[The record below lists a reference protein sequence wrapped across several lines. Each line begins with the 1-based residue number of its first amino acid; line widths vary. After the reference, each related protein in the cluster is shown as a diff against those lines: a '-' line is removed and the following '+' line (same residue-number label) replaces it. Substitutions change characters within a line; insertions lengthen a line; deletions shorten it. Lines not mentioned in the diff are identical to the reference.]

1 MKCRRTYHS
10 KRSLTVPPR
19 SSQIYHIASHT
30 QSCRYF
36 NISRHFF
43 LASTRNSMRNGSTHT
58 CVVKHCVPRSR
69 RTTCTHF
76 SCSRQR
82 RDYYQTTIHARTN
95 LMCERSRG
103 RLPATV
109 YLDIEQRSNDQ
120 DLRTGV
126 LIRG

>member
-1 MKCRRTYHS
+1 MSTNISFKKVTHRPA
-10 KRSLTVPPR
+10 KVATVL
-19 SSQIYHIASHT
+19 SHCKPHPIL
-30 QSCRYF
+30 SIF

-43 LASTRNSMRNGSTHT
+43 LVTTRNSTRNGSTHT
-58 CVVKHCVPRSR
+58 YVVKHCVPRSR

-109 YLDIEQRSNDQ
+109 YLDIERRSNDQ